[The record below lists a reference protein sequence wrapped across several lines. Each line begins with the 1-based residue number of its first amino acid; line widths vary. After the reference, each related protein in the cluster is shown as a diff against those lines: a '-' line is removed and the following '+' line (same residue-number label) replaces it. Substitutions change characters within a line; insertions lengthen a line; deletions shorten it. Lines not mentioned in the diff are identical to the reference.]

1 MNDASPPS
9 TDPPLRIWDLF
20 LAALSILVLTG
31 VILDLVFDLGEAEKW
46 LIGAA
51 DVGVCVIFLGDFF
64 WRLATAKN
72 RAAYLKWGWIDFISS
87 IPVMDSFRWGR
98 ALQLVRVLRAVRS
111 ARHLLLVARR
121 GQPFTVLLAVLLG
134 CFVLVLAG
142 SMTMLH
148 LEGNVK
154 GGNIHSSQDAF
165 WWALATITTVGYG
178 DCYPVT
184 GPGRVVAVVL
194 MFTGIGLFGT
204 LSAFLSTKLLS
215 PAVKKEQVELQDIL
229 AKLEAMERKLETMES
244 SRLRDQAQQ

>member
-1 MNDASPPS
+1 MNDDTPSPVE
-9 TDPPLRIWDLF
+9 TPLRVWDLF

-31 VILDLVFDLGEAEKW
+31 VILDLVFDLGDAEKW
-46 LIGAA
+46 LLGSA
-51 DVGVCVIFLGDFF
+51 DIAVCAIFLGDFF
-64 WRLATAKN
+64 WRLATAKD
-72 RAAYLKWGWIDFISS
+72 RLAYLKWGWIDLISS
-87 IPVMDSFRWGR
+87 IPVMDSLRWGR

-148 LEGNVK
+148 LEQNVK
-154 GGNIHSSQDAF
+154 GTTIHSSQDAF

-215 PAVKKEQVELQDIL
+215 PAAKKEESEMQEIL
-229 AKLEAMERKLETMES
+229 AKLEAMERKLDAMES
-244 SRLRDQAQQ
+244 RTRGHQQ